1 MSLLETL
8 LGQTPQ
14 EYGDLHSAHIL
25 EIYKLYVEMADRVSS
40 RRHSANSF
48 FLTIN
53 TALVALLG
61 YNRLSISAATNLERH
76 LLVAL
81 SGMALCFLWY
91 RIIRSYRDLNSAKFK
106 VIHEIENH
114 LPLRPYD
121 AEWTAVGRGKDPK
134 LYLPVT
140 RIEMLIPWAFLAMHG
155 YVVLTTIPWHKFLSC
170 G

>member
-8 LGQTPQ
+8 LGRTPE
-14 EYGDLHSAHIL
+14 EYGDLHSAHTL
-25 EIYKLYVEMADRVSS
+25 EIYKLYLEMADRVSS

-53 TALVALLG
+53 TGLVALAG
-61 YNRLSISAATNLERH
+61 YTGFNRSAATDFEPY
-76 LLVAL
+76 LLVSLA
-81 SGMALCFLWY
+81 GITLCFLWY

-134 LYLPVT
+134 LYLPFT
-140 RIEMLIPWAFLAMHG
+140 HIEMVIPWVFSAVHV
-155 YVVLTTIPWHKFLSC
+155 YVVLRAIPWYGFLC
-170 G
+170 GG